1 MEGIVSC
8 LDEYKGFTPLFPLYK
23 EMLIRQ
29 QQMCQTVYKSG
40 RRCEDRGLCLTGE
53 DGQTLGSCYSSHSLS
68 LSLSLHCIPR
78 LLPSCCLR
86 LLWTSDYE
94 GAAPDST
101 LSRAVMG
108 GQHLT
113 AGIGFIP
120 FSKTF
125 KSILASNDCWNC

>member
-8 LDEYKGFTPLFPLYK
+8 LDEYKDFTPLFPLYK

-68 LSLSLHCIPR
+68 LSLSPLYPPTASK
-78 LLPSCCLR
+78 LLPQTPVDLR
-86 LLWTSDYE
+86 L
-94 GAAPDST
+94 
-101 LSRAVMG
+101 
-108 GQHLT
+108 
-113 AGIGFIP
+113 
-120 FSKTF
+120 
-125 KSILASNDCWNC
+125 